1 MPLTELY
8 DKVGA
13 NAKPAY
19 KITQPGDPK
28 RQARLKATL
37 PNISTALK
45 VTEMKDLHEVRLI
58 LSRSAAVN
66 MRNELLDLEMS
77 LCGGG

>member
-13 NAKPAY
+13 NAKPAFTV
-19 KITQPGDPK
+19 TQPGDPA
-28 RQARLKATL
+28 RQAELKATL
-37 PNISTALK
+37 PNIYTATK
-45 VTEMKDLHEVRLI
+45 VTEMRELHEIKLI
-58 LSRSAAVN
+58 LSRSATYDL
-66 MRNELLDLEMS
+66 RDELLDLEMS